1 MFAKKTFIEDITER
15 AITIAK
21 HSSKTIVYAD
31 SEDTVL
37 LACAIVAK
45 EKIAR
50 PLIVGTKR
58 HILASCARLKIR
70 NLDENNIVEPDESS
84 EEFISFVKS
93 YLAMRTQDGKIVIP
107 EEAASRMKQ
116 PHYYAAM
123 LLSIGKAEGMIAGFS
138 SATKPYLPAFEIIK
152 TREGISRASGLFIM
166 DKDKPYFFADC
177 ALNINPTAELLAE
190 IASASATTVINFGVK
205 PKIAMLSFSTR
216 DSAKHEMVDKVKNAT
231 RMVKEKHPELLIDG
245 ELQFDAAIVPT
256 VMQRKCADSVL
267 KGEANVFIFPDL
279 NSGNISYKI
288 AERLGGFKAIGP
300 IMQGLNKPVNDLSR
314 GCSSQD
320 VVDLTAITVLQSLQ

>member
-1 MFAKKTFIEDITER
+1 MFTKKSFIADITER

-21 HSSKTIVYAD
+21 HASKTIVYAD

-37 LACAIVAK
+37 LACASVAK
-45 EKIAR
+45 EKIAK
-50 PLIVGTKR
+50 PLIVGTKK
-58 HILASCARLKIR
+58 HILLSCARLKIKHL
-70 NLDENNIVEPDESS
+70 NEKNIVEPDEIS
-84 EEFISFVKS
+84 EEFISFVKL
-93 YLAMRTQDGKIVIP
+93 YLAMRTKDGKIVTH
-107 EEAASRMKQ
+107 EEATSRMKQ
-116 PHYYAAM
+116 SHYYAAM
-123 LLSIGKAEGMIAGFS
+123 LLSTGKADGMIAGFS

-152 TREGISRASGLFIM
+152 TYEGISRASGLFIM

-177 ALNINPTAELLAE
+177 ALNINPTSDQLAE
-190 IASASATTVINFGVK
+190 IAATTADTVINFGIK

-231 RMVKEKHPELLIDG
+231 RSVKEKHPELLIDG
-245 ELQFDAAIVPT
+245 EIQFDAAIIPG

-267 KGEANVFIFPDL
+267 KGDANVFIFPDL

-288 AERLGGFKAIGP
+288 AERLGGYKAIGP